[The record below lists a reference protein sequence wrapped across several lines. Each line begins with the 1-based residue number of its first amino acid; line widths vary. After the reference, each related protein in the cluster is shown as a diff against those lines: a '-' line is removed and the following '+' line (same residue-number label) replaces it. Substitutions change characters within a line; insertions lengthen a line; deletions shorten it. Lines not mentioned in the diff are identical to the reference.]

1 MFSAAVMSSPQSTR
15 AASKM
20 WREGGV
26 YILAMLCMALL
37 LIGNAR
43 AADFLEPEQAFKL
56 KGELRDAQTVVLTWT
71 IAPGYKLYREPLRFE
86 AEGQGTTLGKPTIP
100 DGAKSFDTLL
110 NKPVETYHDSLVVT
124 LPVQESKGPFVLT
137 VGYQGCA
144 EAGLCYPPAEQRLQV
159 NPTQAGALKLAD
171 AAPLVA
177 AAPAAPATT
186 APAASAE
193 DEGSFAQRTLNSGSY
208 ARIGLAFLVFG
219 LLLSFTPCVLP
230 MVPILSSIIVGEGS
244 VTRRRGFLLAVAYCL
259 GMALV
264 YTSLGVAAGLAGEG
278 LAGALQ
284 KPWVLATFAL
294 LLLGLSLSMFDVY
307 QLQLPSALQ
316 SRLSE
321 QSGRLK
327 GGRFIGVFVMG
338 ALSALIVGPCVAAP
352 LAGALLYISQTR
364 DVLIGAW
371 ALFAM
376 AMGMSV
382 PLLLTG
388 LSAGSLLP
396 RAGGWMNE
404 VKHVFGL
411 MLIAVAIWMVNPIL
425 PVVVMM
431 ALWGSFALLC
441 AAFLP
446 VFSALPNHAGVG
458 LRAARALGWVFL
470 VVGLAEL
477 VGAASGGRE
486 VLQPLA
492 HLRGNTVAA
501 STATGAAGAAESGVT
516 FQRIR
521 TSAELA
527 EKLKTANKPVILD
540 FYADWCVSCKEMEN
554 LTFSDAKVA
563 ALMHQA
569 VLLQVDVTANTT
581 DDRALMKQF
590 NLFGP
595 PGMIF
600 FDKTGQEIPNS
611 RVIGYM
617 GAADFTQHLQRHF
630 GGK

>member
-1 MFSAAVMSSPQSTR
+1 MFSPAVMSSPQSTR

-56 KGELRDAQTVVLTWT
+56 KGELHDAQTVVLTWT

-388 LSAGSLLP
+388 L
-396 RAGGWMNE
+396 
-404 VKHVFGL
+404 
-411 MLIAVAIWMVNPIL
+411 
-425 PVVVMM
+425 
-431 ALWGSFALLC
+431 
-441 AAFLP
+441 
-446 VFSALPNHAGVG
+446 
-458 LRAARALGWVFL
+458 
-470 VVGLAEL
+470 
-477 VGAASGGRE
+477 
-486 VLQPLA
+486 
-492 HLRGNTVAA
+492 
-501 STATGAAGAAESGVT
+501 
-516 FQRIR
+516 
-521 TSAELA
+521 
-527 EKLKTANKPVILD
+527 
-540 FYADWCVSCKEMEN
+540 
-554 LTFSDAKVA
+554 
-563 ALMHQA
+563 
-569 VLLQVDVTANTT
+569 
-581 DDRALMKQF
+581 
-590 NLFGP
+590 
-595 PGMIF
+595 
-600 FDKTGQEIPNS
+600 
-611 RVIGYM
+611 
-617 GAADFTQHLQRHF
+617 
-630 GGK
+630 